1 MRVSCEAALVLLTA
15 KMRSEACTGL
25 ARKSKAGSLGSP
37 HERSDMRDD
46 AEDPDIARSPGHAL
60 CRTQPGGNTAY
71 RNLLNSMQPALA
83 SFISKIG
90 APSMFMRNPFA
101 LTHHAAILLAVIPI
115 AAAIAG
121 PAAAQ
126 QSGPAFTEAQVERGR
141 ALYQK
146 NCQDC
151 HGTQLDNGE
160 FGGAPLKGSYFR
172 QHWGSGDVAG
182 LFGYVSAL
190 MPPDRPGQLSP
201 QSYVDLTAFL
211 LSSNG
216 YAAGGEEL
224 TADPDAQRRMSMKK

>member
-1 MRVSCEAALVLLTA
+1 MFTR
-15 KMRSEACTGL
+15 
-25 ARKSKAGSLGSP
+25 
-37 HERSDMRDD
+37 
-46 AEDPDIARSPGHAL
+46 I
-60 CRTQPGGNTAY
+60 
-71 RNLLNSMQPALA
+71 PA
-83 SFISKIG
+83 IT
-90 APSMFMRNPFA
+90 R
-101 LTHHAAILLAVIPI
+101 HAAILLAVTPI
-115 AAAIAG
+115 AVAAGAG
-121 PAAAQ
+121 VAHAQ
-126 QSGPAFTEAQVERGR
+126 QSGPAFTETQAERGR

-201 QSYVDLTAFL
+201 QSYADLTAFL

-216 YAAGGEEL
+216 YAAGSDEL
-224 TADPDAQRRMSMKK
+224 TADPDAQHRMNMKK

>member
-1 MRVSCEAALVLLTA
+1 MCRI
-15 KMRSEACTGL
+15 MHGSEN
-25 ARKSKAGSLGSP
+25 
-37 HERSDMRDD
+37 
-46 AEDPDIARSPGHAL
+46 PDIASLIRATRCTPAEHGSPKSV
-60 CRTQPGGNTAY
+60 RFNTTT
-71 RNLLNSMQPALA
+71 
-83 SFISKIG
+83 
-90 APSMFMRNPFA
+90 PFA
-101 LTHHAAILLAVIPI
+101 NNVAKSELPFMFTRIASTTHHSAILLAAISI
-115 AAAIAG
+115 AAAAG
-121 PAAAQ
+121 VRQAQAQ
-126 QSGPAFTEAQVERGR
+126 QGGPLFTEAQVERGR

-172 QHWGSGDVAG
+172 QHWGSGDVAS

-190 MPPDRPGQLSP
+190 MPPDKPGQLSP
-201 QSYVDLTAFL
+201 QSYADLTAFL